1 MRLTTYNGLQDPK
14 NITSLSGCPNILT
27 IKSPSL
33 GKKASATI
41 TVAQPSTNDGKI
53 TINGISIM
61 GVQSYSSVTSTTF
74 WSDTRCDDLLT
85 MAHTI
90 KRALSNTSVGVNY
103 IVNIKYNNGLQPIIY
118 IEARENGSQYNIS
131 IDNNMGLTT
140 STITGQSTG
149 DLDNSDIYVDI
160 YKVSPSDE
168 QKMGGTDTDKL
179 GDFLITLH
187 KRFHQD
193 MVSFDLTPVL
203 STMTR
208 EKGTIQYS
216 MVCYSIR
223 GNKTSQ
229 IAVFTRLYATD
240 GYMVNDGYPFI
251 PKVNGTLI
259 AQNVSKGTP
268 KETINNTTLYVG
280 LPSIPLSLYMD
291 SSITNLSVTVKYLDS
306 ARNTKKTVTQTL
318 SRYGNLNDFTINLE
332 NDTMRLSHYID
343 IIFPDKST
351 IRYNVI
357 KPMGTSPEIHR
368 VLWRNSY
375 GGLSFFDFAGEYTE
389 ERKTN
394 VTYYQKSD
402 YDYYESSVPQT
413 DKVYTKDV
421 TVSYDLTSH
430 NITTDGQWSIF
441 DLQKS
446 RSAWLERDNVKYPVT
461 ITDIKVS
468 EIQNGIY
475 KAQVTLADNAT
486 T

>member
-41 TVAQPSTNDGKI
+41 TVAQPSTDEGKI
-53 TINGISIM
+53 TINGISIL
-61 GVQSYSSVTSTTF
+61 GVKSYSSVTSTTF

-90 KRALSNTSVGVNY
+90 KRALSNTQIGVNY

-149 DLDNSDIYVDI
+149 DLDNSDVYLDI

-179 GDFLITLH
+179 GDFLMTLH

-193 MVSFDLTPVL
+193 SISFDMTPVL
-203 STMTR
+203 STMTH

-251 PKVNGTLI
+251 PKVNGTLF
-259 AQNVSKGTP
+259 AQNTSKGTP
-268 KETINNTTLYVG
+268 KETFNNTNLYVG
-280 LPSIPLSLYMD
+280 NPSIPISLYMD
-291 SSITNLSVTVKYLDS
+291 SSITNLAVKVKYLDS

-332 NDTMRLSHYID
+332 QSTMRLSHYID
-343 IIFPDKST
+343 IVLPDDT
-351 IRYNVI
+351 IIRYNVI
-357 KPMGTSPEIHR
+357 KPIGTSPEIHR

-375 GGLSFFDFAGEYTE
+375 GGISFFDFAGEYTE

-413 DKVYTKDV
+413 DKVYTKDI
-421 TVSYDLTSH
+421 TVSYSLTSH

-446 RSAWLERDNVKYPVT
+446 RTAWMERDNVKYPVT

-475 KAQVTLADNAT
+475 KAQITLTDNT
-486 T
+486 TA